1 MRTITSQVYARILM
15 HAQQIK
21 SIVASCKQD
30 MMTYVHACMY
40 VPMIIV
46 INMQYGRLAKHRT
59 CLRGP
64 ATTQG
69 EEETIHSKAA
79 SIKVPNAGKAQ
90 GGWVHVYVEIMIAS
104 HPSAQRCRWF
114 AGKLLLETI
123 EGPKRLAL
131 CDKESHLAVLSIPL
145 NGTSTYAKTYMAFAQ
160 HARAYTF
167 VYQGCSC
174 STQIACFFTRTHT
187 PQRY

>member
-30 MMTYVHACMY
+30 MITYVHVHACMY

-69 EEETIHSKAA
+69 EEETVHSKAA
-79 SIKVPNAGKAQ
+79 SIEVSNAGKAQ
-90 GGWVHVYVEIMIAS
+90 CGWVYAYVEIMIAS

-145 NGTSTYAKTYMAFAQ
+145 NGTSTYAKTYMEIM
-160 HARAYTF
+160 H
-167 VYQGCSC
+167 SH
-174 STQIACFFTRTHT
+174 STHVHIHSFTKGVAVLHK
-187 PQRY
+187 